1 MSIGGF
7 VRAAVKKAYA
17 LSMLG
22 MGKGPHVTRYF
33 MYEKLK
39 KLAPAWQAAGRLLSV
54 SHSVRF
60 CRHVGLG
67 DCQITEAN
75 YPEYN
80 ILELPFAEGSFD
92 IVVSDQVLEHVQ
104 GDPQQAID
112 ESLRV
117 VRPGGLIIHTTCLI
131 HPIHG
136 APQDFWRFTPYGLS
150 FLCRGASEVLEVGG
164 WGNPAVWLLE
174 WLDLRYEPVP
184 ESRWHPAHWIA
195 TWNKELWPVVTWVVA
210 RK

>member
-1 MSIGGF
+1 
-7 VRAAVKKAYA
+7 
-17 LSMLG
+17 
-22 MGKGPHVTRYF
+22 
-33 MYEKLK
+33 MYDKLTNV
-39 KLAPAWQAAGRLLSV
+39 LAGRLPTGRLLSI
-54 SHSVRF
+54 SHSVRL
-60 CRHVGLG
+60 CRQVGLG
-67 DCQITEAN
+67 GCEITEAN

-80 ILELPFAEGSFD
+80 ILALPFPEGAFD
-92 IVVSDQVLEHVQ
+92 VVVSDQVLEHVQ
-104 GDPQQAID
+104 GDPQQAIH

-150 FLCRGASEVLEVGG
+150 FLCREAAEVLEVGG
-164 WGNPAVWLLE
+164 WGNPAVWLLD

-195 TWNKELWPVVTWVVA
+195 TWNTEHWPVSTWVVA
-210 RK
+210 RR